1 MKGYLNIIS
10 CTQIK
15 TSVLVGLMMSRRF
28 LMAVVLVA
36 SNVVTAAATIDVNVI
51 VPCSLSIR
59 MVWKRCLTPLTSA
72 YRLWAII
79 TQVNVQISLIMA
91 LM

>member
-1 MKGYLNIIS
+1 
-10 CTQIK
+10 
-15 TSVLVGLMMSRRF
+15 
-28 LMAVVLVA
+28 MAVVLVA

-79 TQVNVQISLIMA
+79 RAGAHFVDILTKE
-91 LM
+91 